1 MLTEEQ
7 ERACTEASPVGRR
20 KSRGSILSFGFSAIA
35 LGLLLGT
42 GPISIFPALLGVI
55 GGLISLYRLR
65 TAHDGRGGSGMA
77 TAAVVIGLFAGA
89 TSLIMIFSTHAA

>member
-1 MLTEEQ
+1 MPTNAQDEIST
-7 ERACTEASPVGRR
+7 RARPVDAGTYP
-20 KSRGSILSFGFSAIA
+20 GSIASFALSAIA

-42 GPISIFPALLGVI
+42 GPISIFPASLGMTI
-55 GGLISLYRLR
+55 GLFSAYRLR
-65 TAHDGRGGSGMA
+65 TTHDGRGGSGMA